1 MNICARPLNAN
12 AEKLISRNKKDREG
26 RDIHFQPVD
35 TTSFPFSF
43 LSVPLLKRDYSERM
57 FLTNLKPSN
66 ERISFGFT
74 IGVDTVD
81 KGWPL
86 TLDRTRPATTASS

>member
-43 LSVPLLKRDYSERM
+43 LSVVKKRLFRKNV
-57 FLTNLKPSN
+57 FN
-66 ERISFGFT
+66 EFK
-74 IGVDTVD
+74 TVE
-81 KGWPL
+81 
-86 TLDRTRPATTASS
+86 

>member
-57 FLTNLKPSN
+57 FLTNLKPSR
-66 ERISFGFT
+66 EFLSGLRSVWT
-74 IGVDTVD
+74 Q
-81 KGWPL
+81 W
-86 TLDRTRPATTASS
+86 TRVGR

>member
-1 MNICARPLNAN
+1 MRDAN
-12 AEKLISRNKKDREG
+12 AEELISRNKKDREG

-57 FLTNLKPSN
+57 FLTNLKPSS
-66 ERISFGFT
+66 ERISFGFM

>member
-1 MNICARPLNAN
+1 MRDAN
-12 AEKLISRNKKDREG
+12 AEELISRNKKDREG

-35 TTSFPFSF
+35 TISF

-57 FLTNLKPSN
+57 FLTNLKPSS